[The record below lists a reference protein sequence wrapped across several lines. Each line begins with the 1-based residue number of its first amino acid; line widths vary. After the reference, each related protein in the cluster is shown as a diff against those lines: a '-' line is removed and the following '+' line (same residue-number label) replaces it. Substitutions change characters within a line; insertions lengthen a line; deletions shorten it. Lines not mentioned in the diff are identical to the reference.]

1 MLLCFCPNSTPI
13 LCFLCF
19 LCFHGQVGESPI
31 GSIPNVWRPMRHG
44 DRTGGE
50 SGERN
55 PKQSAPR
62 CCAGRQAGRACP
74 SGGPLQPEWGHA
86 APHGRSSLRSLRL
99 RALRPL
105 RGRNAFRRRRRPMS
119 ILVFSRPQPPAWP
132 VFSGWTLRNRLPWT
146 RPPLTIIRMLRRA
159 RWGPRWRRRKDR
171 LPRPASLGET
181 VAIRPFSP

>member
-1 MLLCFCPNSTPI
+1 MDRWAKAQSVRFRMSGGRRDTGT
-13 LCFLCF
+13 
-19 LCFHGQVGESPI
+19 GQ
-31 GSIPNVWRPMRHG
+31 
-44 DRTGGE
+44 GGG

-86 APHGRSSLRSLRL
+86 APHGRSSLR
-99 RALRPL
+99 
-105 RGRNAFRRRRRPMS
+105 GRNAFRRRPMS

-132 VFSGWTLRNRLPWT
+132 VFTGWTLRSRLPWT
-146 RPPLTIIRMLRRA
+146 RPPLTIIIMLRRA
-159 RWGPRWRRRKDR
+159 RWDRVGGDEKDR